1 MNCWKGGISWEK
13 TEAQKRGKRSRE
25 RGKRAELE
33 LANLI
38 RDTWGYDVHRGKV
51 FYHESDMVGLEGIHP
66 EVKRVERLNIH
77 EAMAQAIKEAEKRQD
92 GLPTVF
98 FRRNRGEWLCT
109 MRLTDWIDLYG
120 AWIDER

>member
-1 MNCWKGGISWEK
+1 MEK

-109 MRLTDWIDLYG
+109 MRLKDWIDLYG

>member
-1 MNCWKGGISWEK
+1 MNCWKGGISLEK
-13 TEAQKRGKRSRE
+13 TEAQTRGKRSRE

-77 EAMAQAIKEAEKRQD
+77 EAMAQAIKEAENGFAQ
-92 GLPTVF
+92 
-98 FRRNRGEWLCT
+98 C
-109 MRLTDWIDLYG
+109 
-120 AWIDER
+120 A